1 MNTQIF
7 MSGVEYTSGAFGVP
21 PPSAEPVGRRPQHV
35 VVGVGDQRPVDP
47 VRFIR
52 VRVGVDGN
60 EIATRPD
67 RRDAR
72 ASTTVEDRS
81 EEHTSELQS
90 QSNLVCRLLLEKKK
104 YNILMSSKQ
113 SEEPRR
119 KVAADERHRNVQD
132 GSGDEDARS
141 PDHLGLH
148 QSAASEMHYST
159 TLDI

>member
-60 EIATRPD
+60 EIAARPD

-72 ASTTVEDRS
+72 ASTTVEDPGRLHVVTPLGRS

-90 QSNLVCRLLLEKKK
+90 PYDVVCRLLLEKKK
-104 YNILMSSKQ
+104 AIKAQM
-113 SEEPRR
+113 PVVRR
-119 KVAADERHRNVQD
+119 DVNDPEA
-132 GSGDEDARS
+132 
-141 PDHLGLH
+141 
-148 QSAASEMHYST
+148 
-159 TLDI
+159 